1 MALDPHWPRASAWLG
16 ASCADA
22 RLSVVGAP
30 FNRSVTPGRYDLG
43 PDAIYKA
50 LDRYSDAIFA
60 GSGSLYDIPVR
71 DFGDV
76 DADEEDWTVS
86 VPGLVEA
93 LQFEAG
99 VILGGDNGATR
110 AGVHA
115 LAEARQIPIS
125 RIGLITIDAHLDLRD
140 LDGGAMNGNP
150 IRGLLEDGMDP
161 AHIVQIGL
169 QDFANSSYYMNVGL
183 DAGIRAIPLDQRP
196 LPEVFEEELGL
207 AERVD
212 VLYVDFDL
220 DVMDRAFVP
229 GCPGARPGGITPRE
243 ARQIAR
249 IAGRSQVAVMD
260 LVEFDPS
267 KDVNDQ
273 TALIAAACLLEFAAG
288 MRDRR

>member
-1 MALDPHWPRASAWLG
+1 MALDPHWPRASGWLG
-16 ASCADA
+16 AGHVEP

-30 FNRSVTPGRYDLG
+30 FNRSVTPGHYDHG
-43 PDAIYKA
+43 PDTICKI

-60 GSGSLYDIPVR
+60 GGGSLYDIPVR

-76 DADEEDWTVS
+76 DVDEEDWTVS
-86 VPGLVEA
+86 IPGLAEA

-115 LAEARQIPIS
+115 LAQARGIHFN
-125 RIGLITIDAHLDLRD
+125 RIGLITLDAHLDVRD

-161 AHIVQIGL
+161 THIVQIGL

-183 DAGIRAIPLDQRP
+183 DAGIRAIPLDHRS
-196 LPEVFEEELGL
+196 LPAVFEEELGL
-207 AERVD
+207 ADRVD
-212 VLYVDFDL
+212 ALYVDFDL

-260 LVEFDPS
+260 FVEFDPS

-288 MRDRR
+288 LAERS